1 MIGVIDSG
9 VGGLSLLARLQ
20 EQQVSKRLMYVGD
33 SKYMPYGDKSPDW
46 LIERATKLIGFMIS
60 KGCDAIAIA
69 CNTLTTAGIYRLRAS
84 FAVPIFGMEPAIKVA
99 CQQRDFDDD
108 IRILGTPATLKS
120 GNVIELMKHYS
131 RPGMRL
137 FPCDGLAEA
146 IERGRA
152 MSHQLNDILLLALSG
167 TAISSRLVV
176 VLGCTHYA
184 LIRSRIDQ
192 LVPNNTLII
201 DPTEA
206 VCRHIINSL
215 SQSESV
221 AGKPTKIEIYCGGNP
236 SIMKEYLN
244 HLHLHS
250 WTIHDLPL

>member
-9 VGGLSLLARLQ
+9 VGGLSLLAKLQ

-46 LIERATKLIGFMIS
+46 LIERATRLIGFMTD

-69 CNTLTTAGIYRLRAS
+69 CNTLTTAGIDLLRAR

-99 CQQRDFDDD
+99 YQQGISGDD
-108 IRILGTPATLKS
+108 IRILATPTTL
-120 GNVIELMKHYS
+120 NS
-131 RPGMRL
+131 RPEMRL
-137 FPCDGLAEA
+137 FPCDGLASA
-146 IERGRA
+146 IESGSV
-152 MSHQLNDILLLALSG
+152 MSHQLNDMLVLCLSD
-167 TAISSRLVV
+167 TEISKRLVV

-184 LIRSRIDQ
+184 LIRRRIDQ
-192 LVPNNTLII
+192 LVPNNTLVI

-206 VCRHIINSL
+206 VCRHIVNSL
-215 SQSESV
+215 HQPGSV
-221 AGKPTKIEIYCGGNP
+221 AGKPTEIEIYCGGNP

-244 HLHLHS
+244 YLHLHS
-250 WTIHDLPL
+250 WTIYELPL